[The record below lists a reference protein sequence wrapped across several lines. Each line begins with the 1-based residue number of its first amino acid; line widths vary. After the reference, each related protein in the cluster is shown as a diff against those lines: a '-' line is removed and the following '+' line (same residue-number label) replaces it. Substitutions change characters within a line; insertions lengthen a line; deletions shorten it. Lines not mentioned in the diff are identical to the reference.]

1 MSYTQQL
8 IKLDKKTIGFV
19 NDIVKLLSETDEVY
33 EENWNKISKKPFK
46 SFKSNKKPRKKT
58 GYYVYSSNADIRSK
72 IKEEHP
78 EESKNIGFVSK
89 LISEQWKNLSNED
102 KEVYNKLAEEINI
115 KSETETNDTVTK
127 KRIPKRSAYN
137 CYIGNKSLRAQVEE
151 ESSSEKLSML
161 EVNKILSAKWK
172 EMTDEE
178 KEVYVKEAEE
188 YNNKLSK
195 EYEVKEKV
203 KEVTEE
209 VKEEVKEEV
218 NEEVNEEVKKKKVV
232 KKKVVKK

>member
-8 IKLDKKTIGFV
+8 IKLDKKTLGLV

-46 SFKSNKKPRKKT
+46 SFKINKKSRKKT
-58 GYYVYSSNADIRSK
+58 GYYVYSSNADIRTK

-78 EESKNIGFVSK
+78 EQSKNIGFVSK

-102 KEVYNKLAEEINI
+102 KEVYNKEAEELNSQ
-115 KSETETNDTVTK
+115 SETETDNIVTK
-127 KRIPKRSAYN
+127 KKSPKRSAYN
-137 CYIGNKSLRAQVEE
+137 CYIGNKSLRSQIKS
-151 ESSSEKLSML
+151 SSSEKLSML
-161 EVNKILSAKWK
+161 EVNKILSGMWK

-178 KEVYVKEAEE
+178 KDVYVKEAEE
-188 YNNKLSK
+188 YNSKLS
-195 EYEVKEKV
+195 ED
-203 KEVTEE
+203 EE
-209 VKEEVKEEV
+209 VKDEEVKDEEV
-218 NEEVNEEVKKKKVV
+218 KNEEVKNEEVNQELKKKKSVVV

>member
-8 IKLDKKTIGFV
+8 SKLDKKTLALI
-19 NDIVKLLSETDEVY
+19 NDIVKDLSDTDEVY

-46 SFKSNKKPRKKT
+46 SFKTNKKSRKKT
-58 GYYVYSSNADIRSK
+58 GYYLYSSNADIRTK

-78 EESKNIGFVSK
+78 DESKNIGFVSK
-89 LISEQWKNLSNED
+89 LISEQWKNLSEED
-102 KEVYNKLAEEINI
+102 KEVYNKQAEEINSQTE
-115 KSETETNDTVTK
+115 SESDDNVTK
-127 KRIPKRSAYN
+127 KKSPKRSAYN
-137 CYIGNKSLRAQVEE
+137 CYIGNKALRAKVEE

-195 EYEVKEKV
+195 
-203 KEVTEE
+203 
-209 VKEEVKEEV
+209 KEEDKEEDKEEV
-218 NEEVNEEVKKKKVV
+218 NEEVNEEVKKEVKEEVKKKKVV
-232 KKKVVKK
+232 KKKVIKK